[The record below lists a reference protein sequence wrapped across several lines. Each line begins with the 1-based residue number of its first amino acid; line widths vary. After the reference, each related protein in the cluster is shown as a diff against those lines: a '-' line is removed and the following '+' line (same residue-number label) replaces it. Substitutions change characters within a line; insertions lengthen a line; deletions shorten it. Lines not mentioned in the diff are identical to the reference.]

1 MNNPEGE
8 IMKYIDID
16 WVKPLGIGS
25 KLISSGG
32 GGDTE
37 NFEKILSNLL
47 EKENLKLLDVSELME
62 GAYYCSNGMIGTS
75 NIIDSYNFTGREGL
89 ETVRRMEHL
98 EECKIEAIYPFEG
111 AGINLLYP
119 LITAATLKLP
129 IVDGDVMGRC
139 FTELQMSTLELNN
152 IGLDPFILKDTM
164 DIMHV
169 FGSRDSKLVDLGVRK
184 VLSRIDK
191 LGFFTCGLEKGGSL
205 KKAIIPGTI
214 SFVKNLGE
222 VFFES
227 SNYEDI
233 KKGLNKTVEK
243 SIYGDFIELFKGR
256 VGSITEAERSGIWTS
271 FKLEG
276 YDEYMGSLC
285 NIMTKD
291 QFLLLYRDKEV
302 VCMTPDIITTIDM
315 DTLKPVTV
323 QDVKE
328 GMRLGVGALEAP
340 PQLKTKEALELMGI
354 SNFGYKLPYKTVK
367 ELGGN

>member
-1 MNNPEGE
+1 MR
-8 IMKYIDID
+8 YIDID

-25 KLISSGG
+25 KIISSGG

-37 NFEKILSNLL
+37 NFEKILSDLL

-62 GAYYCSNGMIGTS
+62 DEYYCSNGMIGTS
-75 NIIDSYNFTGREGL
+75 NIIDSYNFTGKEGL

-98 EECKIEAIYPFEG
+98 EECRIEGIYPFEG

-119 LITAATLKLP
+119 LITAAILNLP
-129 IVDGDVMGRC
+129 IIDGDVMGRC

-169 FGSRDSKLVDLGVRK
+169 FGSEDSSSIDLGVRK

-191 LGFFTCGLEKGGSL
+191 LGFFTCGLEKGVDL
-205 KKAIIPGTI
+205 KNAVIPGTI
-214 SFVKNLGE
+214 TFVKNLGD
-222 VFFES
+222 VFLKS
-227 SNYEDI
+227 DNYEDI
-233 KKGLNKTVEK
+233 IKGLNKTVEK
-243 SIYGDFIELFKGR
+243 SIYGNFTELFKGR
-256 VGSITEAERSGIWTS
+256 VGLITEAERSGIWTS

-276 YDEYMGSLC
+276 YDEYTGSLC

-291 QFLLLYRDKEV
+291 QYLLLYRDKEV

-315 DTLKPVTV
+315 DTLEPVTV
-323 QDVKE
+323 QDIKK
-328 GMRLGVGALEAP
+328 GMRLGIGVLEAP
-340 PQLKTKEALELMGI
+340 IQLKTREALELMGI

-367 ELGGN
+367 ELGGSR